1 MVNQPDLTQFQKRI
15 AERRERQEA
24 EKRAQESTQFKFDED
39 LIPEH
44 TYDRSEADQQI
55 DQIIDGIDVLASYN
69 KWCRKM
75 VPVVKGG
82 QREGIKISCPIPGH
96 LDADPSAWINLDKQT
111 WFCGGC
117 QVGGDKYDIAAYGL
131 GYPVPGYKEGAEFH
145 RLREQMA
152 LDFGYL
158 IQREIGGTVS
168 IIPPKYEPEPSEDR
182 HHEPPSAEVVELFN
196 QDDDER
202 QLDIPTLDW
211 RPVCPPDTFLDR
223 YMRATIIDDVPEEY
237 HFFHALAAVGL
248 ALGRDVTLYDS
259 VPIYGNLFICT
270 LGRSGTGKSKA
281 RKHLDK
287 LLYTALPYDRAIL
300 PSRGVLRV
308 NAPGSAESLIYQFM
322 EPVID
327 PNNPKKVAYYAP
339 VRGLI
344 DFNELSSL
352 MARTNRLG
360 SAMKPTLMQFYDMDP
375 IVQTTSMT
383 TGSKEAHEPFATCIT
398 TSQPKALRE
407 LITAADDA
415 SGFLNRW
422 VFVPGKEKERFA
434 VGGVAIDM
442 SPCVS
447 PLQEIQAW
455 AATFGPEQ
463 IEWSQEAVKIWSQ
476 FFHDTLEPERKSS
489 DTDLMVR
496 IDLTLKK
503 LMLLFAAN
511 RRERTLSEQS
521 AIDAI
526 YCYPYLKRAY
536 GIPEAQIGNTMNNE
550 ISEAVIAQCRRIFEK
565 TKRGAT
571 VSEIARNLARRKY
584 DRKRLIEVIDT
595 LVKLEAIEVYVDQ
608 AGSKVGRPAKRYK
621 YVG

>member
-1 MVNQPDLTQFQKRI
+1 MNQPDLTQFQRRL
-15 AERRERQEA
+15 AERKARQEA
-24 EKRAQESTQFKFDED
+24 EKKAEEAKTPHFDED
-39 LIPEH
+39 LIPERV
-44 TYDRSEADQQI
+44 YDRSEADQQI
-55 DQIIDGIDVLASYN
+55 DQLIDKISVLDAYN

-96 LDADPSAWINLDKQT
+96 ADSDPSAWINLDKQT

-131 GYPVPGYKEGAEFH
+131 GYPVPGYKDGSEFH

-158 IQREIGGTVS
+158 IQREIGGGIS
-168 IIPPKYEPEPSEDR
+168 IIPPQHEPQPAEDR
-182 HHEPPSAEVVELFN
+182 DHEPPSAEVVELY
-196 QDDDER
+196 DDEDER
-202 QLDIPTLDW
+202 LIDLPSLDW
-211 RPVCPPDTFLDR
+211 KPICPPDTFLDK
-223 YMRATIIDDVPEEY
+223 YMKATVIDDVPEEY
-237 HFFHALAAVGL
+237 HFFHALSAIGL

-259 VPIYGNLFICT
+259 VPVYGNLFICT

-281 RKHLDK
+281 RKHLDR
-287 LLYTALPYDRAIL
+287 LLYSALPYDRGNL

-322 EPVID
+322 EPVVD
-327 PNNPKKVAYYAP
+327 PSNPKNIQYYAA

-352 MARTNRLG
+352 TARTNRLG

-375 IVQTTSMT
+375 VIQTTSMT
-383 TGSKEAHEPFATCIT
+383 TGSKEAHDPFATCIT
-398 TSQPKALRE
+398 TSQPRALRD
-407 LITAADDA
+407 LITSADDA

-422 VFVPGKEKERFA
+422 LFVPGKEKERFA
-434 VGGVAIDM
+434 VGGVAVDM
-442 SPCVS
+442 TPCVL
-447 PLQEIQAW
+447 PLQEIQGW

-463 IEWSQEAVKIWSQ
+463 VEWSQDAVKVWTK
-476 FFHDTLEPERKSS
+476 FFHDTLEPERKAAG
-489 DTDLMVR
+489 TDLMVR

-536 GIPEAQIGNTMNNE
+536 GIPEGQIGNTMNNE
-550 ISEAVIAQCRRIFEK
+550 MSEAVIEQCRRIFEK
-565 TKRGAT
+565 TKRGAS
-571 VSEIARNLARRKY
+571 VRDIMRGLARRNY
-584 DRKRLIEVIDT
+584 DRKRLVEVIET
-595 LVKLEAIEVYVDQ
+595 LVKLEVIEIFVDPI
-608 AGSKVGRPAKRYK
+608 GSRVGRPTKRYK

>member
-1 MVNQPDLTQFQKRI
+1 MNQPDLTQFQRRL
-15 AERRERQEA
+15 AERKARQEA
-24 EKRAQESTQFKFDED
+24 EKKAQEAKTPHFDED
-39 LIPEH
+39 LIPERV
-44 TYDRSEADQQI
+44 YDRSEADQQI
-55 DQIIDGIDVLASYN
+55 DQLIDKISVLDAYN

-96 LDADPSAWINLDKQT
+96 ADSDPSAWINLDKQT

-131 GYPVPGYKEGAEFH
+131 GYAVPGYKDGSEFH

-158 IQREIGGTVS
+158 IQREIGGGIS
-168 IIPPKYEPEPSEDR
+168 IIPPQHESEPPEDR
-182 HHEPPSAEVVELFN
+182 HHEPPSAEVVELY
-196 QDDDER
+196 DDEDER
-202 QLDIPTLDW
+202 LIDLPSLDW
-211 RPVCPPDTFLDR
+211 KPICPPDTFLDK
-223 YMRATIIDDVPEEY
+223 YMKATIIDDVPEEY
-237 HFFHALAAVGL
+237 HFFHALAAIGL

-259 VPIYGNLFICT
+259 VPVYGNLFICT

-281 RKHLDK
+281 RKHLDR
-287 LLYTALPYDRAIL
+287 LLYSALAYDRGNL

-322 EPVID
+322 EPVVD
-327 PNNPKKVAYYAP
+327 PSNPKNIMYYAP

-344 DFNELSSL
+344 DFNELSAL
-352 MARTNRLG
+352 VGRTNRMG
-360 SAMKPTLMQFYDMDP
+360 SVMKPTLMQFYDMDP
-375 IVQTTSMT
+375 VIQTTSMT
-383 TGSKEAHEPFATCIT
+383 TGSKEAHDPFATCIT
-398 TSQPKALRE
+398 TSQPRALRE
-407 LITAADDA
+407 LINAADDA

-422 VFVPGKEKERFA
+422 LFVPGKEKERFA
-434 VGGVAIDM
+434 VGGVAVDM
-442 SPCVS
+442 TGCVM

-463 IEWSQEAVKIWSQ
+463 VEWSQEAVKVWTK
-476 FFHDTLEPERKSS
+476 FFHDTLEPERKTSS
-489 DTDLMVR
+489 TDLMVR

-550 ISEAVIAQCRRIFEK
+550 MSEAVIEQCRRIFEK
-565 TKRGAT
+565 TKRGAS
-571 VSEIARNLARRKY
+571 VRDIMRNLARRNY
-584 DRKRLIEVIDT
+584 DKKRLLEVLDT
-595 LVKLEAIEVYVDQ
+595 LVKLEMIEICPPEM
-608 AGSKVGRPAKRYK
+608 GSKVGRPTKRYRH
-621 YVG
+621 VG